1 MDWQNIYLYKKYKEG
16 LDSGVLKDLSEE
28 EINFEAFS
36 NIESVEQIAG
46 EHLNRYAYLDSND
59 NYKIDKKKYEDNV
72 DKDLPGLRKLVDT
85 LSYYNEVI
93 KYEKTYNLPESNVKD
108 LDTDTYSENNLES
121 DSDTDSD

>member
-36 NIESVEQIAG
+36 NIESVEQIVG